1 MKLDSYKVN
10 RKHRDQV
17 AKEDCTQWVVSEWE
31 EIKLFAMA
39 KTYDWA
45 CPKGAL
51 WAIEKKDGVI
61 VELGRTDKDAAYL
74 AKYVTNI
81 NNEWHGYPVTP
92 LRQADRPPTKILD
105 AWRNA
110 DLITKSQQG
119 RIVKGKF

>member
-1 MKLDSYKVN
+1 M
-10 RKHRDQV
+10 

-39 KTYDWA
+39 KAYDWA

-51 WAIEKKDGVI
+51 WAMEKNEGVI
-61 VELGRTDKDAAYL
+61 VELGRTDKDAAYM

-81 NNEWHGYPVTP
+81 NDEWHGYPVTP
-92 LRQADRPPTKILD
+92 FRQADRPPTKILD

-110 DLITKSQQG
+110 ELITKSQQG
-119 RIVKGKF
+119 RIVKGRF